1 MWLEIIIDI
10 TSYFDPTFILCLLCA
25 STLVPCVSSTATSIF
40 SLIAMSKVPM
50 KYFNS
55 GVTAGGC
62 REESGEAEAG
72 LIPGGG
78 RVAQDREGYN
88 GEEGAGAC
96 TGQLEVGSGRR
107 NKYGAVV
114 RGCSEVRG
122 KMRGGGSV
130 LGRITYKM
138 GGTAV

>member
-1 MWLEIIIDI
+1 M
-10 TSYFDPTFILCLLCA
+10 A
-25 STLVPCVSSTATSIF
+25 SMSLSNSSSFF

-50 KYFNS
+50 NYFNS

-62 REESGEAEAG
+62 REESGEVEAG

-114 RGCSEVRG
+114 RGCSGVRD
-122 KMRGGGSV
+122 R
-130 LGRITYKM
+130 L
-138 GGTAV
+138 